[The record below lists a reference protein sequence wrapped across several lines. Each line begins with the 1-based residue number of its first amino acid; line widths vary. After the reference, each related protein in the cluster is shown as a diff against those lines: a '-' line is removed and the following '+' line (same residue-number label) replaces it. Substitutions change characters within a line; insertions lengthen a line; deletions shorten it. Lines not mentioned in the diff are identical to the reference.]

1 MVAKKMVKKV
11 VKGTTAASAGKPA
24 RKKTAKEVAGTTKGA
39 LNKAAWSPEQ
49 KELASRPVD
58 RSRGGVPTHF
68 TQEEKER
75 LIPLILDKLEEGKS
89 LWTAVREVEG
99 APTAPVFQRWCR
111 EDDNLT
117 KLYAASRL
125 RGYLMFA
132 EDLQEIADNPHEGI
146 TTVTTRNEH
155 GVEERITKE
164 DMIGHR
170 TLQIATRK
178 WLLAKMMP
186 KVFGDRI
193 SVDTTDPKALQEVFQ
208 HLANKLPG

>member
-1 MVAKKMVKKV
+1 MVAKKTVKKAIAV
-11 VKGTTAASAGKPA
+11 APVKPA
-24 RKKTAKEVAGTTKGA
+24 RKKSAKQAAGTTA
-39 LNKAAWSPEQ
+39 RERNKAAWGPDQ

-68 TQEEKER
+68 TQEEKDR

-99 APTAPVFQRWCR
+99 APTAPVFQRWVR

-178 WLLAKMMP
+178 WLLSKMVP

-193 SVDTTDPKALQEVFQ
+193 SLDTNDPKALQEVFQ

>member
-11 VKGTTAASAGKPA
+11 PPVAEGKPA
-24 RKKTAKEVAGTTKGA
+24 RKKSAKQAAGMTARER
-39 LNKAAWSPEQ
+39 NKAAWSPEQ

-68 TQEEKER
+68 TPEEKER

-89 LWTAVREVEG
+89 LWTAVREIEG
-99 APTAPVFQRWCR
+99 APSAVNFQRWVR
-111 EDDNLT
+111 DDDKLT
-117 KLYAASRL
+117 QLYAASRL

-146 TTVTTRNEH
+146 TTVITRNDD

-164 DMIGHR
+164 DMLGHR
-170 TLQIATRK
+170 QLQIATRK

-193 SVDTTDPKALQEVFQ
+193 SVDTTDPKALQDIFQ

>member
-1 MVAKKMVKKV
+1 MVAKKTVKKAIAV
-11 VKGTTAASAGKPA
+11 APVKPA
-24 RKKTAKEVAGTTKGA
+24 RKKSAKQAAGTTA
-39 LNKAAWSPEQ
+39 RERNKAAWGPDQ

-68 TQEEKER
+68 TQEEKDR

-89 LWTAVREVEG
+89 LWTAVREVGG
-99 APTAPVFQRWCR
+99 APTAPVFQRWVR

-178 WLLAKMMP
+178 WLLSKMVP

-193 SVDTTDPKALQEVFQ
+193 SLDTNDPKALQEVFQ

>member
-1 MVAKKMVKKV
+1 MVAKKTVKKV
-11 VKGTTAASAGKPA
+11 PPVAEGKTA
-24 RKKTAKEVAGTTKGA
+24 RKKSAKQAAGMTARAR
-39 LNKAAWSPEQ
+39 NKAAWSPDQ

-99 APTAPVFQRWCR
+99 APSAVNFQRWTR
-111 EDDNLT
+111 EDTNLMQ
-117 KLYAASRL
+117 LYAASRM

-146 TTVTTRNEH
+146 TTVTTRNAD

>member
-1 MVAKKMVKKV
+1 MVAKKVAKKAIV
-11 VKGTTAASAGKPA
+11 PPVGKPA
-24 RKKTAKEVAGTTKGA
+24 RKKSAKQAAGMTARER
-39 LNKAAWSPEQ
+39 NKAAWGPDQ

-68 TQEEKER
+68 TQEEKDR

-99 APTAPVFQRWCR
+99 APTAPVFQRWVR

-146 TTVTTRNEH
+146 TTVITRKED

-178 WLLAKMMP
+178 WLLSKMVP

-193 SVDTTDPKALQEVFQ
+193 SLDTNDPKALQEVFQ